1 MDEQDNNPVEHSE
14 DLTNPSYF
22 INRELSTIEFN
33 RRVLMESLNPDHPLL
48 ERTKFNAIFSGNMD
62 EFFMVRVA
70 GIRQQVLL
78 GIPESPPDGLTPR
91 EQLVAIHRSVDELY
105 TLQMRNWRDE
115 LKPNLQKNEIH
126 LLKYEDLKSKQKKN
140 ISRYFEQELFPVLT
154 PLAFDPGHPFPHIS
168 NLSLNLAVVVRDPEQ
183 GDTHFARVKVPN
195 TLPRLVPLNP
205 LDPDE
210 LLQPKIQKFVWLE
223 DVIIA
228 NLSRLFPGMVIEQ
241 AHPFRVTRNSDLEL
255 QEDEADDLLAT
266 MEENLRKR
274 PFGFVVRLEIASSC
288 PARIRDILMANLET
302 TMLDIYTI
310 DGPLGMSSLFQL
322 LSLDRPE
329 LKDPPLQPATLPP
342 FRSSDNIFR
351 ILKRQDALLHH
362 PYDSFNPVIN
372 FIEEAATDKYVLAIK
387 QTLYRV
393 DSDSPIID
401 ALMRARQN
409 GKQVTVLVELKARFD
424 EESNIE
430 WARAL
435 ENAGVHVV
443 YGLIG
448 LKTHSKVTLV
458 VRREREGL
466 KRFVHLG
473 TGNYNTATARTYTDL
488 GFMTTDEDI
497 CTDISELFNVLTGY
511 SNQSE
516 YRKLL
521 VAPVSARA
529 NILEMIENETK
540 LGEKGQIIFKL
551 NHLVDAKVIRT
562 LYRASMA
569 GVKID
574 LTIRGVC
581 CLRPGLPGI
590 SDNIVVRS
598 VIGRFLEHSRIFMFG
613 NNGKPKLYA
622 GSADLMPRNLDRRI
636 ETIFPIENDML
647 KKEVIENILQIY
659 QKDTAKSYM
668 LKPGGQYV
676 PIAQEILA
684 EDELFSA
691 QQWYLKQ
698 RTTHLQPVGL
708 G

>member
-1 MDEQDNNPVEHSE
+1 MNQKNTPPVEIQD

-33 RRVLMESLNPDHPLL
+33 RRVLLESLNTDHPLL
-48 ERTKFNAIFSGNMD
+48 ERAKFSAIFSSNLD
-62 EFFMVRVA
+62 EFFMVRVS
-70 GIRQQVLL
+70 GIRQQVSL

-91 EQLVAIHRSVDELY
+91 EQLVSIHRAVDELY
-105 TLQMRNWRDE
+105 TIQTHNWRAELKPNLENNGIHLLKYDE
-115 LKPNLQKNEIH
+115 LKPN
-126 LLKYEDLKSKQKKN
+126 QKKN

-168 NLSLNLAVVVRDPEQ
+168 NLSLNLAVVVRNPEE
-183 GDTHFARVKVPN
+183 GDTHFARVKVPD

-210 LLQPKIQKFVWLE
+210 LLQPKVQKFVWLE

-228 NLSRLFPGMVIEQ
+228 NLDRLFPGMVIEQ

-274 PFGFVVRLEIASSC
+274 PFGFVVRLEVASSC
-288 PARIRDILMANLET
+288 PDRIRDILMANLET
-302 TMLDIYTI
+302 TMLDVYTI
-310 DGPLGMSSLFQL
+310 DGPLGMSNLLQL
-322 LSLDRPE
+322 LAIDRPE
-329 LKDPPLQPATLPP
+329 LKDPPLQPVTLAPL
-342 FRSSDNIFR
+342 RSGDNIFR
-351 ILKRQDALLHH
+351 TLNRQDALLHH

-372 FIEEAATDKYVLAIK
+372 LIEEAAIDKNVLAIK

-393 DSDSPIID
+393 DSNSPILE
-401 ALMRARQN
+401 ALMRARGN

-448 LKTHSKVTLV
+448 LKTHAKITLV

-466 KRFVHLG
+466 KRYVHLG
-473 TGNYNTATARTYTDL
+473 TGNYNTATARVYTDL
-488 GFMTTDEDI
+488 GFMTTDPDI
-497 CTDISELFNVLTGY
+497 CADISELFNVLTGY

-521 VAPVSARA
+521 VAPVSAR
-529 NILEMIENETK
+529 IQMLEMIEAETK
-540 LGEKGQIIFKL
+540 LGEKGEIIFKL
-551 NHLVDAKVIRT
+551 NHLVDPRVIQS

-569 GVKID
+569 GVKVD
-574 LTIRGVC
+574 LTIRGIC
-581 CLRPGLPGI
+581 CLRPGMPGI
-590 SDNIVVRS
+590 SDNIIVRS
-598 VIGRFLEHSRIFMFG
+598 VIGRFLEHTRIFMFG
-613 NNGKPKLYA
+613 NNGNPKLYA
-622 GSADLMPRNLDRRI
+622 GSPDLMPRNLDGRI
-636 ETIFPIENDML
+636 ETVFPVENEML
-647 KKEVIENILQIY
+647 KKEIIEHILHIY
-659 QKDTAKSYM
+659 QKDTAKSYL

-676 PIAQEILA
+676 PMKQELPA
-684 EDELFSA
+684 EDELFNA
-691 QQWYLKQ
+691 QQWYLKD
-698 RTTHLQPVGL
+698 RKTHLQPVGL

>member
-1 MDEQDNNPVEHSE
+1 MGAQEASE
-14 DLTNPSYF
+14 NENQVDLTNPNYY

-33 RRVLMESLNPDHPLL
+33 RRVLMESLNSDHPLL
-48 ERTKFNAIFSGNMD
+48 ERAKFSAIFGSNMD
-62 EFFMVRVA
+62 EFFMVRVS
-70 GIRQQVLL
+70 GIRQQVLM

-91 EQLVAIHRSVDELY
+91 EELVAIHRAVDELY
-105 TLQMRNWRDE
+105 TLQMHNWRDD
-115 LKPNLQKNEIH
+115 LKPNLEKNGIH
-126 LLKYEDLKSKQKKN
+126 LLKFDELKVKQKKN
-140 ISRYFEQELFPVLT
+140 VSRYFERELFPVLT

-168 NLSLNLAVVVRDPEQ
+168 NLSLNLAVVVRDPKK
-183 GDTHFARVKVPN
+183 GDTHFARVKVPD

-210 LLQPKIQKFVWLE
+210 LLQPKVQKFVWLE

-228 NLSRLFPGMVIEQ
+228 NLERLFPGMVIEQ

-288 PARIRDILMANLET
+288 PDRIRDILMSNLET
-302 TMLDIYTI
+302 TMLDLYTI

-322 LSLDRPE
+322 SGIDRPE
-329 LKDPPLQPATLPP
+329 LKDSPLQPTIPP
-342 FRSSDNIFR
+342 PLRSGENIFR

-393 DSDSPIID
+393 DSGSPIIK

-448 LKTHSKVTLV
+448 LKTHAKVTLV

-466 KRFVHLG
+466 KRYVHLG
-473 TGNYNTATARTYTDL
+473 TGNYNTATARIYTDL
-488 GFMTTDEDI
+488 GFMTTDPEI
-497 CTDISELFNVLTGY
+497 CTDVSELFNVLTGY
-511 SNQSE
+511 SNQDE

-521 VAPVSARA
+521 VAPVSARDKLA
-529 NILEMIENETK
+529 EMIEAETK
-540 LGEKGQIIFKL
+540 LGEKGKIVFKF
-551 NHLVDAKVIRT
+551 NHLVDAKIIRK
-562 LYRASMA
+562 LYEASMA
-569 GVKID
+569 GVKVD
-574 LTIRGVC
+574 LTLRGVC

-598 VIGRFLEHSRIFMFG
+598 VIGRFLEHTRIFMFG
-613 NNGKPKLYA
+613 NNGKPKVYA
-622 GSADLMPRNLDRRI
+622 GSADLMPRNLDRRV
-636 ETIFPIENDML
+636 EAIFPIENEMI
-647 KKEVIENILQIY
+647 KKEIIDHMLDIY
-659 QKDTAKSYM
+659 QKDTAKSYL

-676 PIAQEILA
+676 PIAQEMLA

-691 QQWYLKQ
+691 QNWYLKE
-698 RTTHLQPVGL
+698 RKTHLQSVGL

>member
-1 MDEQDNNPVEHSE
+1 MDEQETKTAEPQD
-14 DLTNPSYF
+14 DLRNPSYY

-33 RRVLMESLNPDHPLL
+33 RRVLMESFNIDHPLL
-48 ERTKFNAIFSGNMD
+48 ERTKFNAIFSSNMD

-70 GIRQQVLL
+70 GIRQQVVL
-78 GIPESPPDGLTPR
+78 GVPEAPPDGLTPR
-91 EQLVAIHRSVDELY
+91 EQLVSIHRAVDELY

-115 LKPNLQKNEIH
+115 LNPNLKKNGIH
-126 LLKYEDLKSKQKKN
+126 LLKYDDLRSKQKKN

-168 NLSLNLAVVVRDPEQ
+168 NLSLNLAVVVRDPEK
-183 GDTHFARVKVPN
+183 GDTHFARVKVPS

-228 NLSRLFPGMVIEQ
+228 NLDRLFPGMVIEQ

-266 MEENLRKR
+266 MEANLRKR

-288 PARIRDILMANLET
+288 PDRIRDILMANLEAT
-302 TMLDIYTI
+302 ALDIYTI
-310 DGPLGMSSLFQL
+310 DGPLGMSSLFQIM
-322 LSLDRPE
+322 SIDRPE
-329 LKDPPLQPATLPP
+329 LKDPPLQPITLPP
-342 FRSSDNIFR
+342 LHSGDNIFR
-351 ILKRQDALLHH
+351 TLKRQDALLHH
-362 PYDSFNPVIN
+362 PYDSFNPVID
-372 FIEEAATDKYVLAIK
+372 FIEEAANDKYVLAIK

-393 DSDSPIID
+393 DTDSPILE
-401 ALMRARQN
+401 ALIKARQN

-473 TGNYNTATARTYTDL
+473 TGNYNTSTARVYTDI
-488 GFMTTDEDI
+488 GFMTTDQKI

-511 SNQSE
+511 SNQSD
-516 YRKLL
+516 YRKML

-529 NILEMIENETK
+529 KLTKMIEEETK
-540 LGEKGQIIFKL
+540 LGEKGEIIFKI
-551 NHLVDAKVIRT
+551 NHLVDAKMIRA

-569 GVKID
+569 GVKVD
-574 LTIRGVC
+574 LTIRGIC

-590 SDNIVVRS
+590 SDNIIVRS
-598 VIGRFLEHSRIFMFG
+598 VIGRFLEHTRIFMFG
-613 NNGKPKLYA
+613 NSGKPKLYA

-647 KKEVIENILQIY
+647 KKEIIEHILHIY
-659 QKDTAKSYM
+659 QKDTAKSYL

-676 PIAQEILA
+676 PTAQEIPA

-691 QQWYLKQ
+691 QEWYLKN

-708 G
+708 A